1 MKAQNSLHKKITD
14 FVKKEV
20 VLCIAAVLAVVS
32 MFFVPPDG
40 EYPGYIDFRV
50 LAILFTLMTV
60 MAGLT
65 QIGFFDKIA
74 HVMLKKADDYRK
86 LSFIMVFLC
95 FFSSMF
101 ITNDVAL
108 ITFVPFTLL
117 MLSLAGLKEQAVS
130 LVVYE
135 TIAANLGSMLTPVGN
150 PQNLYL
156 YTASGMG
163 IGEFLRITA
172 PIAGVSAILLAVCCM
187 RSEKKPVHIE
197 GQCTGSAGTGDK
209 SRSVNNKI
217 ELCFYGIVFLLAL
230 LTVLRILPVWIPLLA
245 AIIGTLIVRWRVLLK
260 VDYCLLITFVS
271 FFVFIGN
278 MGRIEMVRQFL
289 EEIMAGR
296 ELLIAF
302 FSSQVISN
310 VPAAVLLSGFTEE
323 YAALIRGTNIG
334 GLGTLIASLASLISY
349 KAFTQEN
356 PEKKGKY
363 FAYFTL
369 MNVIF
374 AVILLVF
381 TLVIT

>member
-117 MLSLAGLKEQAVS
+117 MLSLAGLKEQAVP

-197 GQCTGSAGTGDK
+197 GQHAESAT
-209 SRSVNNKI
+209 NKI

-230 LTVLRILPVWIPLLA
+230 LTVLRILPVWIPLLV
-245 AIIGTLIVRWRVLLK
+245 AIMGTLIVRWRVLLK
-260 VDYCLLITFVS
+260 VDYCLLLTFVS

-278 MGRIEMVRQFL
+278 MGRMEMVRHFL